1 MKIVIAEDEFL
12 IADMLASVLEDAGH
26 VVRSAPDGAAALE
39 LIRQD
44 RPDLIITD
52 FMMPLMTGLELAE
65 YLRGDPELRDLPILL
80 VSGAQGA
87 IARSRADLF
96 DRVIDKPYH
105 FDTLLEIAS
114 TIAQSRTG

>member
-26 VVRSAPDGAAALE
+26 VVRSAPDGIVALE

-44 RPDLIITD
+44 PPDLIITD

-65 YLRGDPELRDLPILL
+65 CLRGDPEFRDLPIML
-80 VSGAQGA
+80 VS
-87 IARSRADLF
+87 

-105 FDTLLEIAS
+105 FDALLEAAS
-114 TIAQSRTG
+114 AITQTSNG

>member
-26 VVRSAPDGAAALE
+26 VVRSAPDGVVALE

-44 RPDLIITD
+44 PPDLIITD

-65 YLRGDPELRDLPILL
+65 CLRGDPEFRDLPIML

-105 FDTLLEIAS
+105 FDALLEAAS
-114 TIAQSRTG
+114 AITQTSNG